1 MENHFKNL
9 LTLSR
14 NNKSL
19 CHLSHH
25 PLLPTSP
32 PLEGSSTLS
41 QSRLWAS
48 LIPWS
53 FILQMLSF
61 WQIGFKRFRAP
72 FPQSLFTQS
81 GNLVQA
87 QQVQNTGPQLPSAMP
102 HLQGRCSKPEGVN
115 HPRPPLMSTDV
126 TLRGV
131 GYSPSPQFCT
141 VPGMFF

>member
-1 MENHFKNL
+1 MHLKKVHDLLYFSFLLILDKNNKQNNHLIGENYFKTTIWNLEIAVLRGVQQMENHFKNL

-81 GNLVQA
+81 GNLV
-87 QQVQNTGPQLPSAMP
+87 
-102 HLQGRCSKPEGVN
+102 
-115 HPRPPLMSTDV
+115 
-126 TLRGV
+126 
-131 GYSPSPQFCT
+131 
-141 VPGMFF
+141 